1 MNIPNKYLLNDYL
14 SDDKI
19 QYYQKLRG
27 KYTKAFIK
35 FKLNL
40 SDYRD
45 KVLDWFF
52 SLSLELRKIVCAIE
66 NKRFT
71 NILSKIYSYHKKYS
85 YLKYKILEDED
96 EPEYNDTRGG
106 GKDGYS
112 MYNRNY
118 KIENRGNINQKYIV
132 IPESFLDEIRF
143 YQCESPIEKTE
154 IYCSY
159 FTLSEKV
166 LKDREMFVN
175 YFEEISHGEYFKSP
189 IKTSKEFES
198 KDAKKSYIQ
207 FPNWISDNCDKFFSL
222 SEYIVGAFEQAI
234 SVRYVMCHAN
244 SENLNEIIKAS
255 YLNRLFDQRREL
267 EVFLADVD
275 FKKMFFDFHVA
286 DLVSYLYSSQEI
298 RDFVSRKT
306 GEFETQIPVMGWF
319 ANPSFFDITDD
330 INKTMRNINEHL
342 CHFSSYGNPVGE
354 FLDFVMYMHFSKVFK
369 YEDFFLRGLFEKI
382 MVKYSEKVTEE
393 ISLEDVG
400 ETRKKKRKKKKK
412 GNNSETAPVKLG
424 YEDIRKIVDEI
435 INKTINAIKP
445 KEIAKKE
452 KKNKEQ
458 KFFLYD
464 TTKHKK
470 KEKEKTNKNSD
481 TKITKQNDI
490 TKSVSI
496 TSGINSITISSD
508 HLSFHPNSNSTTD
521 DSNSFLLHHN
531 PIYLTY
537 FESLNKD
544 ILSYIAEEDS
554 FLSMLRE
561 VRLIVKDFIAD
572 ITKKIYPDST
582 LSLYGSTLFKLDIE
596 SSDLDLSIFT
606 KNKSAALS
614 QLLLFLSTSKDFS
627 NLFDNITPI
636 LTASVPVIK
645 LLVNPL
651 KLNNKNIISLY
662 EKIHSSE
669 YYRKYLFD
677 KKEIDYVKIDIT
689 LNSINQNQ
697 ISFIE
702 TQLSTYPDIKI
713 LVKIFKRL
721 LQLCQLNVSYKGG
734 MGSYCLFLLVYTYVK
749 TSQKKNNVGALLV
762 EFLIHY
768 GTLVD
773 FERTVI
779 NPTQKNPFIVC
790 KQLNSFPIIYDPVT
804 MNNVGKSLFKIF
816 EIVNLMNKVYI
827 DINMINRDILNE
839 MMFMTNGCQR
849 KNVIKE
855 LFAKYSK

>member
-14 SDDKI
+14 SDDKV
-19 QYYQKLRG
+19 QYYQKLRS

-35 FKLNL
+35 FKLSL

-52 SLSLELRKIVCAIE
+52 SLPLELRKIVCSVE

-85 YLKYKILEDED
+85 YLKFKILEDED

-106 GKDGYS
+106 GNAI
-112 MYNRNY
+112 YNRNY
-118 KIENRGNINQKYIV
+118 KTEGNINQKYIV

-159 FTLSEKV
+159 FTLSERV
-166 LKDREMFVN
+166 LKDREMFIN
-175 YFEEISHGEYFKSP
+175 YFEEISHGEFFKSP

-198 KDAKKSYIQ
+198 KESKKSYIQ
-207 FPNWISDNCDKFFSL
+207 FPNWISDNCGKFFSL

-244 SENLNEIIKAS
+244 TDGLTEIIKAS

-267 EVFLADVD
+267 EAFLASVD
-275 FKKMFFDFHVA
+275 FKKMFFEFHIA
-286 DLVSYLYSSQEI
+286 DLVRYLYSSQEI

-330 INKTMRNINEHL
+330 INKTMQNINEHL
-342 CHFSSYGNPVGE
+342 CHFSSYGNPIGE
-354 FLDFVMYMHFSKVFK
+354 FLDFVMYLHFSKVFK

-382 MVKYSEKVTEE
+382 MIKYTEKVTEE
-393 ISLEDVG
+393 ISHEDV
-400 ETRKKKRKKKKK
+400 TKKKKRKKKKK
-412 GNNSETAPVKLG
+412 EKVDIVKLS
-424 YEDIRKIVDEI
+424 YEDIKTIVDDI
-435 INKTINAIKP
+435 ISKTLLAIKP
-445 KEIAKKE
+445 KETAKKE

-470 KEKEKTNKNSD
+470 KEKSKPNESKNS
-481 TKITKQNDI
+481 KQIDS

-496 TSGINSITISSD
+496 TSGVNSITISSAQ
-508 HLSFHPNSNSTTD
+508 LSFHPSTTD

-537 FESLNKD
+537 FDALNKD
-544 ILSYIAEEDS
+544 ILTYIDEEDS
-554 FLSMLRE
+554 FLSSLRQVRML
-561 VRLIVKDFIAD
+561 IKDFIAE
-572 ITKKIYPDST
+572 IAKKVYKDST
-582 LSLYGSTLFKLDIE
+582 VNLYGSTLFKLDIE
-596 SSDLDLSIFT
+596 SSDLDLSIVT
-606 KNKSAALS
+606 KETTASLS
-614 QLLLFLSTSKDFS
+614 QLLLFLSTSKTI
-627 NLFDNITPI
+627 FDNITSI

-645 LLVNPL
+645 LVLNPL
-651 KLNNKNIISLY
+651 KLNNKTIVSLY

-669 YYRKYLFD
+669 YYKNYLFD
-677 KKEIDYVKIDIT
+677 KNEIDYVKIDIT

-697 ISFIE
+697 ISFIDA
-702 TQLSTYPDIKI
+702 QLRVYPEIKI
-713 LVKIFKRL
+713 IVKIFKRL
-721 LQLCQLNVSYKGG
+721 LQLSQLNVSYKGG

-749 TSQKKNNVGALLV
+749 TSQKGKSNVGALLI

-773 FERTVI
+773 FEHTVL

-790 KQLNSFPIIYDPVT
+790 KQLNSFPIIYDPIT

-816 EIVNLMNKVYI
+816 EVVNLMNKVYI
-827 DINMINRDILNE
+827 DINMINRDIFNE
-839 MMFMTNGCQR
+839 MIMTNGSR

-855 LFAKYSK
+855 LFRKYSK